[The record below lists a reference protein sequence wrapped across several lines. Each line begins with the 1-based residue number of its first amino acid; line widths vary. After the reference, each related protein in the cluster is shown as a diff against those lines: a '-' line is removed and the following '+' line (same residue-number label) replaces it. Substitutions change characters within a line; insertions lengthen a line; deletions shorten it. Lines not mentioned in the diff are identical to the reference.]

1 MAGLS
6 VDIHL
11 HYPEFTLD
19 LAQSFANEGVTA
31 LFGPSGSG
39 KSTLLRVI
47 AGFERAATGRVSF
60 GDEVWMDGKAWM
72 PPHRRGVGFV
82 FQDARLF
89 PHLTARQNLD
99 YAHKRAA
106 NLPARYS
113 FDDIVDVLDL
123 APLFARRPGQLS
135 GGEKQRVAMG
145 RALLARPRLLLLDE
159 PLAALDDARKAEI
172 LPYLER
178 VRDDARVPML
188 YVSHSAAE
196 VARLANTVVAL
207 AGGRVL
213 GAGPVAEVFGDPA
226 LMPAGPRAIGAVLM
240 VSVVAHHDDGLSELD
255 AGGERLFLPRV
266 AAEPGSSFRVR
277 IAAHDV
283 ILSRSRPEGLSAL
296 NILSGTIA
304 DIREG
309 EGPGAIVVLDTP
321 AGRVLSRVTRRS
333 VARLG
338 LAPGIACHAVLK
350 TVSIA
355 PEDVGGQVHTA
366 STAP

>member
-11 HYPEFTLD
+11 RYPEFTLD
-19 LAQSFANEGVTA
+19 LAQTFADRGVTA

-47 AGFERAATGRVSF
+47 AGFERAASGRVSF
-60 GDEVWMDGKAWM
+60 GDEVWMNGRIWL

-106 NLPARYS
+106 KGTERYS
-113 FDDIVDVLDL
+113 YDDVVAVLDL
-123 APLFARRPGQLS
+123 APLFGRRPSQLS
-135 GGEKQRVAMG
+135 GGEKQRVAIG
-145 RALLARPRLLLLDE
+145 RALLSRPRLLLLDE
-159 PLAALDDARKAEI
+159 PLAALDEARKAEI

-178 VRDDARVPML
+178 IRDEAGVPML
-188 YVSHSAAE
+188 YVSHSAPE

-207 AGGRVL
+207 TAGRVL
-213 GAGPVAEVFGDPA
+213 RVGPVAEVFGDPSLA
-226 LMPAGPRAIGAVLM
+226 PLGARAVGAVLAAT
-240 VSVVAHHDDGLSELD
+240 VVAHHDDGLSEID
-255 AGGERLFLPRV
+255 AGGTRLFLSRL
-266 AAEPGSSFRVR
+266 ACAPGTALRVR

-283 ILSRSRPEGLSAL
+283 ILSRGAPERLSAL
-296 NILSGTIA
+296 NSLAGTVA
-304 DIREG
+304 EIRAS
-309 EGPGAIVVLDTP
+309 EGPGVIVALDTA
-321 AGRVLSRVTRRS
+321 AGRLLSRITRRS
-333 VARLG
+333 VDRLR
-338 LAPGIACHAVLK
+338 LAPGVTAHAILK

-355 PEDVGGQVHTA
+355 PEDVGLG
-366 STAP
+366 APGR